1 MPAEGAGPRRWL
13 PRSLSGQ
20 FALLHGG
27 IALVAAATLPLGVT
41 VLLHRVA
48 HHYQR
53 EVLAQQVGEVA
64 GLLAAHDPV
73 RAVGMADIRAG
84 GLTLSVIDRSR
95 RVLAERGSP
104 RPAMVAAVP
113 IGAAM
118 RLVRRGPLVA
128 VSLPVGARWVIVTQD
143 ETAPEVVTDN
153 IIRTFLWRFAILLV
167 PLTLLIPLAG
177 VWLTRRLTRRM
188 TETAAIAAA
197 IGPRT
202 LDRRLPDR
210 MLPLEVRPL
219 ATATNAAL
227 DRLEQGFVAQA
238 AFAAD
243 VAHELRTPLA
253 VMRLRADAVADA
265 GTRQALLRE
274 VDRAA
279 RVVAQLLDLADLERP
294 GEVACAPVDLAALAE
309 AVVADRAPAIL
320 ASGRGIAF
328 ADRGGATVS
337 GRAGALI
344 LALENLTD
352 NAMRHTPPGT
362 RITVE
367 AGPGA
372 RLRVTDDGPPV
383 DPAHLSAMATRF
395 WRAGNA
401 KGEGSGLGLSIVA
414 RVAAAH
420 DGRLLLA
427 AGAGGRGLDAVLAL
441 DPALAEGQANP
452 SPTMPDGARDDSNW

>member
-1 MPAEGAGPRRWL
+1 MRGWV

-20 FALLHGG
+20 FALLYGG
-27 IALVAAATLPLGVT
+27 IALIAAATLPVGVAI
-41 VLLHRVA
+41 LLHRVA

-53 EVLAQQVGEVA
+53 EVLAQQVSEVA
-64 GLLAAHDPV
+64 GLLATHDPV
-73 RAVGMADIRAG
+73 RAVAMADIRAG

-95 RVLAERGSP
+95 HVLAERGAP
-104 RPAMVAAVP
+104 RPAMIAAVP
-113 IGAAM
+113 TGRAM
-118 RLVRRGPLVA
+118 RLARRGPLVA
-128 VSLPVGARWVIVTQD
+128 VSLPVGTRWVIVTQD

-167 PLTLLIPLAG
+167 PLTLMIPLVG
-177 VWLTRRLTRRM
+177 IWLTRRLTRRM
-188 TETAAIAAA
+188 TATAAIAAA

-202 LDRRLPDR
+202 LDRRLPAA
-210 MLPLEVRPL
+210 MLPTEVRPL
-219 ATATNAAL
+219 AVATNAAL

-253 VMRLRADAVADA
+253 VMRLRADAVDDA

-294 GEVACAPVDLAALAE
+294 SEAACAPVDLTALAE

-320 ASGRGIAF
+320 ASGRHIAF

-344 LALENLTD
+344 LALENLID
-352 NAMRHTPPGT
+352 NAMRHTPTGT
-362 RITVE
+362 LVTVE

-372 RLRVTDDGPPV
+372 RLRVTDDGPPI
-383 DPAHLSAMATRF
+383 DASHLSAMATRF

-414 RVAAAH
+414 RVAGAH
-420 DGRLLLA
+420 DGRLLLNT
-427 AGAGGRGLDAVLAL
+427 GADGRGLDVVLMI
-441 DPALAEGQANP
+441 G
-452 SPTMPDGARDDSNW
+452 RDDPSEGSSQSVTNYD